1 MSTHIV
7 TVRVE
12 RTLNRLYPIGSDTPI
27 PESAVVSIEADPLA
41 DLPNR
46 SNLRVGDV
54 VLDATGMPFVIDT
67 RKDPG
72 FGWLDVLHAYRADT
86 LDDSSVTDLE
96 APISLLARNGEPIEG
111 VMFR

>member
-1 MSTHIV
+1 
-7 TVRVE
+7 
-12 RTLNRLYPIGSDTPI
+12 
-27 PESAVVSIEADPLA
+27 
-41 DLPNR
+41 
-46 SNLRVGDV
+46 
-54 VLDATGMPFVIDT
+54 MPFVIDT